1 VRRPSHIIILF
12 QEAALNEELSKL
24 ISLQEVDVEIR
35 RLRDEIAALPVR
47 QEELERQF
55 AVSVKEYLDLKQEL
69 TDALTEKRR
78 LESDLADEQNKHQK
92 FKDDLS
98 KMTAPNIKVYET
110 IMREI
115 DTTRKNASLLETE
128 VLKLMERIE
137 KLEVQVNERTPEVE
151 SRRIEVDHQLAE
163 WKTMS
168 DRDQQQLNDLSA
180 SREPLLAA
188 LGANSRATYQRLSRM
203 RSGLALAEARDYSC
217 LACRMKIRPQVFAD
231 IRRGETIITCESC
244 GRILYFKTEAAA
256 T

>member
-151 SRRIEVDHQLAE
+151 SRRIEVDRQLAE

-180 SREPLLAA
+180 SREPLLGA